1 MPKKIDSVR
10 DILYNE
16 ELELIATL
24 AAEKVAEKVV
34 SVLTNLD
41 NGTAHSLSFAAKA
54 TLTVNEAACVIGVSK
69 PTMYSLIRKP
79 GFPAVHI
86 GRKVLICRDALL
98 RWLEGEAD
106 YGKKTCER

>member
-1 MPKKIDSVR
+1 MNNKIDTGGE
-10 DILYNE
+10 ILYNE
-16 ELELIATL
+16 QIERMINLVAEK
-24 AAEKVAEKVV
+24 AAEKIL
-34 SVLTNLD
+34 SVLANLD
-41 NGTAHSLSFAAKA
+41 NETAHRLSFAAKA

-69 PTMYSLIRKP
+69 PTMYSLIRKS

-106 YGKKTCER
+106 YGKKTSKR